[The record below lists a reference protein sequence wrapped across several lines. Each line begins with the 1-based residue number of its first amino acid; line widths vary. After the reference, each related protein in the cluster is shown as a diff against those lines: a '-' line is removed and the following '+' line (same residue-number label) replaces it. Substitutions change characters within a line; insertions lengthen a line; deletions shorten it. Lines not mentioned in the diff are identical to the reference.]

1 MVVIEVQGVLVA
13 DKSSILSTRSAGIRY
28 LLESLIGLI
37 RAANASQSADTDDEG
52 QKTSILATS
61 TERSADGRPSRRT
74 KIQPDVWQDTLSLLC
89 DADALIRNECAAA
102 LIYYITQEMP
112 KYGKFGDV
120 DRSKHPRNIAEN
132 TFRHLQST
140 FPNIGDI
147 ASKFL
152 NSVHAYVYI
161 LATSPT
167 LHNPSALLL
176 DTKDPSSNGAASG
189 QDEHYDLAE
198 SGGNLTP
205 PPNSNNRR
213 SIASQ
218 HGARERKE
226 SLVLRLLEK
235 IPLPFGTSAEA
246 SEEDYANILKIM
258 TTIHIHLPMHGLLTG
273 VPMLLALESATEMSQ
288 VGDSLLQR
296 IITVKTVIAHVWRVI
311 AQVWK
316 IPELMIL
323 GEQVCSMT

>member
-1 MVVIEVQGVLVA
+1 MQ
-13 DKSSILSTRSAGIRY
+13 
-28 LLESLIGLI
+28 SLIGLI
-37 RAANASQSADTDDEG
+37 RAANASQSADTDDG
-52 QKTSILATS
+52 GHKANILVSS
-61 TERSADGRPSRRT
+61 TEGSVDGRPSRRT

-89 DADALIRNECAAA
+89 DADALIRIECAAA

-112 KYGKFGDV
+112 KYGEFGDV
-120 DRSKHPRNIAEN
+120 DGSKHPRKIAEN

-140 FPNIGDI
+140 FPSGGDT

-152 NSVHAYVYI
+152 NTVHAYVYI

-167 LHNPSALLL
+167 LHNSSALLL
-176 DTKDPSSNGAASG
+176 DTKDSSSSAAASG

-198 SGGNLTP
+198 SSGNLTP

-226 SLVLRLLEK
+226 SLVLRMLEK
-235 IPLPFGTSAEA
+235 IPAPFGASVEA

-258 TTIHIHLPMHGLLTG
+258 TTVHIHLPMHGLLTG
-273 VPMLLALESATEMSQ
+273 VPMLLVLENASEMSQ

-296 IITVKTVIAHVWRVI
+296 IITVKTIIAHVWRVI

-316 IPELMIL
+316 IPELVIL
-323 GEQVCSMT
+323 GEQVRSLTIERITRD